1 MKQYYYFDIT
11 FYLLVIYMSFSPFRC
26 FLLQLFDCFPY
37 HLDIENISNLA
48 INDRIIE
55 REM

>member
-1 MKQYYYFDIT
+1 MKQYDYFDII
-11 FYLLVIYMSFSPFRC
+11 FYSLVIYMSFSPFRC

-37 HLDIENISNLA
+37 HLVIEKTSNLA
-48 INDRIIE
+48 INDIIIE